1 MHGGSLTAGHE
12 TFLSVNLFS
21 MCYDEVDIA
30 SGDKKTVEVPLTM
43 EQRKSGMESSFTM
56 SRNEQM
62 TEVHSL
68 LRLFRAHR
76 DQNDAAFRKIA
87 ESIIAEQLASNR
99 HSVAK
104 ELRSALGSASGK
116 AGRSGTLSMLPRDRR
131 SGEELLTIFH
141 EPASTEH
148 LVLDAETQSRIDR
161 VIDERRNAKKLASHG
176 YSPKSKLLFWG
187 PPGCGKTLTAHHLA
201 NQFNLKVGVVRL
213 SALISSFMGDTASHL
228 QRVFDIAQETPMVIL
243 FDEIDSIAKN
253 RDDSNDVGE
262 LKRIVNSLLQ
272 AMDSF
277 AAKDSI
283 LIGASNH
290 QYLLDPAIWRRF
302 DDVIVFPKPTPK
314 LRKAFIQHHLNGV
327 TFKGAT
333 DTLVKKTSGMTFA
346 QIEHVLVESIKSM
359 ILEDQKHLTSEHV
372 TRQLKYLQKMVSAM
386 KQG

>member
-1 MHGGSLTAGHE
+1 
-12 TFLSVNLFS
+12 
-21 MCYDEVDIA
+21 
-30 SGDKKTVEVPLTM
+30 
-43 EQRKSGMESSFTM
+43 MESSFTM
-56 SRNEQM
+56 SHNEQM
-62 TEVHSL
+62 TDAHSL
-68 LRLFRAHR
+68 LRLFRAYR
-76 DQNDAAFRKIA
+76 DENDAAFRKIA
-87 ESIIAEQLASNR
+87 ESIIAEQLASNH

-104 ELRSALGSASGK
+104 ELRSALGSDAKKRRPSVG
-116 AGRSGTLSMLPRDRR
+116 LSALPRDRR

-148 LVLDAETQSRIDR
+148 LVLEKETQSRIDR
-161 VIDERRNAKKLASHG
+161 VIDERRNAKKLARYG
-176 YSPKSKLLFWG
+176 YSPKTKLLFWG

-253 RDDSNDVGE
+253 RDDANDVGE

-277 AAKDSI
+277 AAKESI

-302 DDVIVFPKPTPK
+302 DDVIMFPKPTPA
-314 LRKAFIQHHLNGV
+314 LRKSFIQHHLNGV
-327 TFKGAT
+327 AYQGGIES
-333 DTLVKKTSGMTFA
+333 LVKKTSGMTFA
-346 QIEHVLVESIKSM
+346 QIEHVLVDAIKSM
-359 ILEDQKHLTSEHV
+359 ILEDQKQLTAEHV
-372 TRQLKYLQKMVSAM
+372 TRQLKYLQKMFSAM
-386 KQG
+386 SQGQAGSDE